1 MAKKHMKT
9 LTVPVSWPVKRKATK
24 FTIRPNPGKS
34 FEISVPIAI
43 IFKNM
48 LKYAKTTKEVKRIL
62 MDKEILVDNKRI
74 KEYKTTVGFMDT
86 LSIPVAK
93 EHYRILIKKTRKLF
107 LVPIS
112 EKEVSV
118 KVCKVIGK
126 SVLKK
131 GKVQV
136 NLFDGRNIIVKED
149 KIKITDSVVLSVPDQ
164 KVEKILS
171 FEKGAYVFMISG
183 GHIGEHGIVEE
194 INKNA
199 VKIKTENDSF
209 ETTKDSIFVMGK
221 SKSEIKLD

>member
-9 LTVPVSWPVKRKATK
+9 LTVPVSWPVKRKTTK

-48 LKYAKTTKEVKRIL
+48 LKYAKTTKEVKKIL
-62 MDKEILVDNKRI
+62 QDKEILVDNKRV
-74 KEYKTTVGFMDT
+74 KDYKTLIGFMDT

-93 EHYRILIKKTRKLF
+93 EQYRVLIKKSKKLY

-112 EKEVSV
+112 EKEVGV

-126 SVLKK
+126 SILKK
-131 GKVQV
+131 GKIQV
-136 NLFDGRNIIVKED
+136 NLFDGRNIIVKENNF
-149 KIKITDSVVLSVPDQ
+149 KISDSILISLPNQ

-183 GHIGEHGIVEE
+183 GHVGEHGLIEE

-221 SKSEIKLD
+221 TKPEIKLD